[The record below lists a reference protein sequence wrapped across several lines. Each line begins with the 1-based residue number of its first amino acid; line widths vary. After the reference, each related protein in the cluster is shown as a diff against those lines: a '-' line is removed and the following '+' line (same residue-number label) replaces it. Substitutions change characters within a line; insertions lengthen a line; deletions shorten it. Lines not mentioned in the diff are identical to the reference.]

1 MIKIAPSLASAP
13 LINLEKV
20 IQELEQA
27 DADILHFDLEDGSFV
42 PEMRLGIKI
51 IADLRR
57 LTKLPF
63 DVHLMVNNP
72 EWLIPHL
79 ASIGVNKVSVH
90 YEACPYPRRTI
101 GIIAQAGMSAGLAFN
116 PKTEVPDLAQ
126 YSPFLSFVLI
136 LTTEPELGEC
146 PFLPSVLQKV
156 RAGKKQFGCS
166 SLQWVVDGGINLKN
180 IAEVIDAGA
189 DIVVSGRGIF
199 GEKSVDVIQKMK
211 RAGINKSH

>member
-1 MIKIAPSLASAP
+1 MVKIAPSLASAS

-27 DADILHFDLEDGSFV
+27 GADILHFDLEDGSFV
-42 PEMRLGIKI
+42 PEMRLGINI

-57 LTKLPF
+57 FTKLPF

-72 EWLIPHL
+72 EWLIPRL
-79 ASIGVNKVSVH
+79 AAIGVNMVSVH
-90 YEACPYPRRTI
+90 FEACPYPRRTL
-101 GIIAQAGMSAGLAFN
+101 GLIAQAGMSAGLAFN

-126 YSPFLSFVLI
+126 YSPLLSFVLI
-136 LTTEPELGEC
+136 LTTEPEVGDC

-156 RAGKKQFGCS
+156 REGKKLFGS
-166 SLQWVVDGGINLKN
+166 SNLQWMVDGGININN
-180 IAEVIDAGA
+180 IAEVIAAGA

-199 GEKSVDVIQKMK
+199 GEKSMDVIQKMK
-211 RAGINKSH
+211 KSQE